1 METETPMR
9 RQYLEIKRR
18 YPHALLLFRLGD
30 FYEAFDEDAKL
41 VARELDIVLTSRP
54 VGKGVRVPLA
64 GIPHHA
70 LDSYLARLVARGHKV
85 AICEQVE
92 GLSKGKNLME
102 RRVMRVVT
110 PGTVTEPGL
119 LEQGSNNFLAAVA
132 LNKGNAGLA
141 HVDVSTGE
149 FACAE
154 LPVEALPLELERLR
168 PAELLLPSDVPLPEG
183 LPTAVTRLQDGA
195 APGSQCRQVLLD
207 HFQAV
212 TLAGLGLE
220 GLDGAA
226 SASGAILGYLAEN
239 GPGVLPFITRLT
251 VYSPDDH
258 MVLDGITVRN
268 LEVFLPLQKEGRSL
282 LATVDLTKTAM
293 GSRLLRRW
301 LGQPLL
307 NVSEINERQDRIQLF
322 VDSAVLRS
330 RVIAPL
336 AKIPDLERL
345 LGRVGTGVAGPRELV
360 SLGRGLNQVAELRT
374 ALDTSTTAS
383 TESGNPAL
391 LPSFPACDEAMT
403 LIRAALA
410 DDPGASIQEGGV
422 IRPGFSPDLDR
433 LRSAASDAND
443 FLVELERGERER
455 IGVKS
460 IKVGHNKV
468 FGYYIEV
475 SKSNLEMVPSRYRR
489 LQTLVGAERF
499 TIPELQ
505 EHERR
510 ILQVREQQ
518 LEREQSLFRQVCT
531 QVAALGQGIL
541 EAAAAVAQIDVHAA
555 LAEVATRYRYVRPE
569 VHEGT
574 DLEISDG
581 RHPVVEQSL
590 DGRSFV
596 PNDTLLSCD
605 ESQIVVLTGPNMAGK
620 STYLRQ
626 VALAVLLAQIGS
638 FVPAA
643 SARIGI
649 VDRIFTRIG
658 ALDDIAAGRST
669 FLVEMLETAAI
680 LHGATPRSLLLFD
693 EIGRGTSTYDGIA
706 IARAVIEF
714 IHNRPDLLSKTL
726 FATHYHELVEL
737 ADSLPRVC
745 NFNVAVTEE
754 GGRVVFLHRIL
765 PGGADRSYG
774 VHVAH
779 LAGMPKPVIQ
789 RAHELLEELEAR
801 GKALSSPE
809 GHDDVR
815 KVDRQMLL
823 FAAREELLEELS
835 SLDPDSLTPL
845 GALTALYDLRERAKR
860 QMSP

>member
-1 METETPMR
+1 MPTTSSSNWR
-9 RQYLEIKRR
+9 
-18 YPHALLLFRLGD
+18 GD
-30 FYEAFDEDAKL
+30 
-41 VARELDIVLTSRP
+41 
-54 VGKGVRVPLA
+54 
-64 GIPHHA
+64 
-70 LDSYLARLVARGHKV
+70 
-85 AICEQVE
+85 
-92 GLSKGKNLME
+92 
-102 RRVMRVVT
+102 
-110 PGTVTEPGL
+110 
-119 LEQGSNNFLAAVA
+119 
-132 LNKGNAGLA
+132 
-141 HVDVSTGE
+141 
-149 FACAE
+149 
-154 LPVEALPLELERLR
+154 
-168 PAELLLPSDVPLPEG
+168 
-183 LPTAVTRLQDGA
+183 
-195 APGSQCRQVLLD
+195 
-207 HFQAV
+207 
-212 TLAGLGLE
+212 
-220 GLDGAA
+220 
-226 SASGAILGYLAEN
+226 
-239 GPGVLPFITRLT
+239 
-251 VYSPDDH
+251 
-258 MVLDGITVRN
+258 
-268 LEVFLPLQKEGRSL
+268 
-282 LATVDLTKTAM
+282 
-293 GSRLLRRW
+293 
-301 LGQPLL
+301 
-307 NVSEINERQDRIQLF
+307 
-322 VDSAVLRS
+322 
-330 RVIAPL
+330 
-336 AKIPDLERL
+336 
-345 LGRVGTGVAGPRELV
+345 
-360 SLGRGLNQVAELRT
+360 
-374 ALDTSTTAS
+374 
-383 TESGNPAL
+383 
-391 LPSFPACDEAMT
+391 
-403 LIRAALA
+403 
-410 DDPGASIQEGGV
+410 
-422 IRPGFSPDLDR
+422 
-433 LRSAASDAND
+433 
-443 FLVELERGERER
+443 ERER

-505 EHERR
+505 EHERK

-518 LEREQSLFRQVCT
+518 LEREQALFRQICA

-569 VHEGT
+569 VHDGT
-574 DLEISDG
+574 GLEISDG

-823 FAAREELLEELS
+823 FAAREELLQELS